1 MGVSKELCLE
11 EVQDSTNLYW
21 QVVVGSLV
29 LTSFNVALYY
39 LFFRRSFEGAPGLAS
54 QFFFVTGSIKIVLGV
69 LIVVLFVPACP
80 DRCSCEDMDMP
91 SPAYG
96 LVCTLIGI
104 LWLLRGNK
112 FLQKAQALENGESE
126 GGKDT
131 VFEQVSTV
139 EVI

>member
-11 EVQDSTNLYW
+11 EVEDSTQLYW

-29 LTSFNVALYY
+29 LTSFNVCLYF

-69 LIVVLFVPACP
+69 LLALLFVPRCP
-80 DRCSCEDMDMP
+80 YRCSCEDMYMP

-96 LVCTLIGI
+96 LVCSLVGI
-104 LWLLRGNK
+104 AWVLRGK
-112 FLQKAQALENGESE
+112 KMLEKAQSLENGESE

-131 VFEQVSTV
+131 VFEQVPTV